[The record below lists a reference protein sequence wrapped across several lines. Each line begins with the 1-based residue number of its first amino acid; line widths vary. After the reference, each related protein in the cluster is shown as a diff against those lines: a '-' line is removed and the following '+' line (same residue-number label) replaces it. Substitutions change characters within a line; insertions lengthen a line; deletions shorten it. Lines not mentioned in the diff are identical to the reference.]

1 MAEKK
6 PSCSRLRFLVGA
18 RICPLRTWVTTRK
31 RVRQHLGLGLED
43 VAIPVLVAGH
53 AQGQLSI
60 TAATELEELAYGDL
74 LKLDGGGM
82 GEFGLVI
89 LWRMLGSL
97 GAGLGPAASTWF
109 CGSDSF
115 FMPGLSHGGMDNGSP
130 TLKIIVAGKRG
141 LIEDVAVEGADQ
153 ANSLQASPGS
163 FFSCLGMFE
172 GSQTP
177 QDISFA
183 CALIAKG

>member
-1 MAEKK
+1 
-6 PSCSRLRFLVGA
+6 
-18 RICPLRTWVTTRK
+18 
-31 RVRQHLGLGLED
+31 
-43 VAIPVLVAGH
+43 VLVAGH

-97 GAGLGPAASTWF
+97 GAGFGPAASTWF

-115 FMPGLSHGGMDNGSP
+115 FMPGLSHGGMDNGGSTP
-130 TLKIIVAGKRG
+130 KKVVGEKGR
-141 LIEDVAVEGADQ
+141 
-153 ANSLQASPGS
+153 PGS
-163 FFSCLGMFE
+163 HT
-172 GSQTP
+172 GSPLTLP
-177 QDISFA
+177 
-183 CALIAKG
+183 